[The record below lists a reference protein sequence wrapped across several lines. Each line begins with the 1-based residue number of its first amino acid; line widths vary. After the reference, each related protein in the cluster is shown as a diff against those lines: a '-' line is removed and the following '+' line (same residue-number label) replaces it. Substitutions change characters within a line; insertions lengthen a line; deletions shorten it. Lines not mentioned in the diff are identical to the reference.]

1 MLVSSEGLG
10 ARAIFFIRKLILN
23 QFISASSVLG
33 ELHGEKHPRCSI
45 GGLPIKRPTLTLRI
59 HGSTALRQN
68 VNYILFIISASS
80 VFGEFHGESQPKC
93 QIGGL
98 TTKHPT
104 LTLRIHGSTD
114 SSCKMFYLFIFFLFD
129 RLSLIWPIG
138 LLPIKPKI
146 STYPPSRCWIV
157 LFR

>member
-104 LTLRIHGSTD
+104 LNLRMDPRLYGFKLQD
-114 SSCKMFYLFIFFLFD
+114 VLFIYIFHLRPTFID
-129 RLSLIWPIG
+129 MANRTIAD
-138 LLPIKPKI
+138 
-146 STYPPSRCWIV
+146 
-157 LFR
+157 